1 VAVVL
6 AFGDRTMLDQD
17 AQRPTPKAAIGRPG
31 ENWRYCF
38 ALGGAFMTNL
48 ESIRPLIYSIG
59 VDRPESR
66 LAYACCPWTEPCDA
80 LDRLVK
86 TTGRSTMAKKQ
97 TTRGRKQDRALVAG
111 GQDYEVRYEGKKTQ
125 KSASAV
131 KRAVKK
137 VGNSRNRVERRLA
150 R

>member
-1 VAVVL
+1 
-6 AFGDRTMLDQD
+6 M
-17 AQRPTPKAAIGRPG
+17 
-31 ENWRYCF
+31 
-38 ALGGAFMTNL
+38 ALN
-48 ESIRPLIYSIG
+48 
-59 VDRPESR
+59 
-66 LAYACCPWTEPCDA
+66 LAYASCPWTEPCDA

-97 TTRGRKQDRALVAG
+97 TTRGRKQDRASVAG
-111 GQDYEVRYEGKKTQ
+111 GQDYEVRYEGKKTR

-137 VGNSRNRVERRLA
+137 VGNSRKRVERRLA